1 MAMRFELRHL
11 RAFVLLAEELH
22 FGRAAERLC
31 MTQPALS
38 RLIRSLE
45 EDIGVELLQRTTR
58 SVELTEAGRVFLAES
73 REVLRLLERGVMRT
87 HSAALGN
94 AGNVA
99 VAYTDFAIN
108 GPLPRILETFRREH
122 PGVRV
127 ELSYVPTV
135 VQKEEILAGHIDVG
149 LLIGPFESKGVNS
162 VSVMLDPLVALLSD
176 GHPLARQETVSLKDL
191 ADEPFVLGSKD
202 SWAAFRHIVFSACRE
217 AGFSPNV
224 VQEASTSD
232 GIFGLVSA
240 NIGVSLYSSCVRS
253 IQRQGLAIRP
263 LAGVDHQVETLAVWR
278 SDNVSPSVQRFV
290 NTLSDTIRHLSAR
303 PWENRSVRP
312 RQG

>member
-1 MAMRFELRHL
+1 MRFELRHL

-22 FGRAAERLC
+22 FRRAAERLC

-38 RLIRSLE
+38 RTIRTLE
-45 EDIGVELLQRTTR
+45 EDVGVELLLRTTR
-58 SVELTEAGRVFLAES
+58 SVELTEAGRVFLTEC

-94 AGNVA
+94 AGNIA

-108 GPLPRILETFRREH
+108 GPLPQILETFRRQH

-127 ELSYVPTV
+127 ELSYIPTV
-135 VQKEEILAGHIDVG
+135 VQKEEILTGHIDVG
-149 LLIGPFESKGVNS
+149 LLIGPFESKGIHS
-162 VSVMLDPLVALLSD
+162 VSVMMDPLVALLPDS
-176 GHPLARQETVSLKDL
+176 HPLARQEAIALEDL

-202 SWAAFRHIVFSACRE
+202 SWAAFRHIVFVVCRE
-217 AGFSPNV
+217 AGFTPNV

-240 NIGVSLYSSCVRS
+240 NIGVSLYPSCVRS
-253 IQRQGLAIRP
+253 IQRQGLTIRP
-263 LAGVDHQVETLAVWR
+263 LLGVEHQVETLAVWR
-278 SDNVSPSVQRFV
+278 SDSDSPSVERFV
-290 NTLSDTIRHLSAR
+290 TTLRETIRHLREPGAA
-303 PWENRSVRP
+303 V
-312 RQG
+312 

>member
-22 FGRAAERLC
+22 FGHAAERLC

-38 RLIRSLE
+38 RIIRSLE
-45 EDIGVELLQRTTR
+45 EDIGVELLLRTTR
-58 SVELTEAGRVFLAES
+58 SVELTEAGRVFLSEC

-87 HSAALGN
+87 HSAALGE
-94 AGNVA
+94 AGNIS

-108 GPLPRILETFRREH
+108 GPLPRILEAFRREH

-135 VQKEEILAGHIDVG
+135 VQKEEILAGHIDIG
-149 LLIGPFESKGVNS
+149 LMVGPFQSKGVNS
-162 VSVMLDPLVALLSD
+162 ISVMFDPLVVLLSD
-176 GHPLARQETVSLKDL
+176 GHPLARQEAISLKDL
-191 ADEPFVLGSKD
+191 SEEPFVLGSKG

-240 NIGVSLYSSCVRS
+240 NIGVSLYPGCVRS
-253 IQRQGLAIRP
+253 IQRQGLTIRP
-263 LAGVDHQVETLAVWR
+263 LEGGVHQVETLAVWR
-278 SDNVSPSVQRFV
+278 SDSVSPSVQRFV
-290 NTLSDTIRHLSAR
+290 STLSNIIRHL
-303 PWENRSVRP
+303 
-312 RQG
+312 

>member
-22 FGRAAERLC
+22 FRRAAERLC

-38 RLIRSLE
+38 RTIRSLE
-45 EDIGVELLQRTTR
+45 EDIGVELLLRTTR
-58 SVELTEAGRVFLAES
+58 SVELTEAGRVFLAEC

-87 HSAALGN
+87 HSAALGD

-108 GPLPRILETFRREH
+108 GPLPRILETFRRDH
-122 PGVRV
+122 PGIRV
-127 ELSYVPTV
+127 ELSYIPTV
-135 VQKEEILAGHIDVG
+135 FQKEEILAGHIDVG
-149 LLIGPFESKGVNS
+149 LLIGPFQSKGVNS
-162 VSVMLDPLVALLSD
+162 ISVMRDPLVALLPD
-176 GHPLARQETVSLKDL
+176 GHPLTRREAITLKDL

-202 SWAAFRHIVFSACRE
+202 SWAAYRHVVFEACRE

-240 NIGVSLYSSCVRS
+240 NIGVSLYPSCVRS
-253 IQRQGLAIRP
+253 IQRQGLTIRS
-263 LAGVDHQVETLAVWR
+263 LEGVEHPVETLAVWR
-278 SDNVSPSVQRFV
+278 SDSVSPSVQRFV
-290 NTLSDTIRHLSAR
+290 DTLSDTIGH
-303 PWENRSVRP
+303 P
-312 RQG
+312 R